1 MSTEFSQIPVTT
13 EPSWGRRV
21 VAYVRLLV
29 ALARFGL
36 QREMAFRGNFLAKMT
51 VEILWIFLIII
62 FYDTVFGFTTDL
74 QGWTRARFF
83 VFLGC
88 YQALGGIIETFFL
101 SNCEEFSELIRTGDL
116 DIYLLKPIDEQFLVT
131 CRTIDWAAVPNILM
145 GFGMMIYGLSG
156 IEGWRF
162 DLGAAALFLGLFLCG
177 VAMAFSFLLI
187 LTSAGVW
194 MVRNQSLME

>member
-1 MSTEFSQIPVTT
+1 
-13 EPSWGRRV
+13 
-21 VAYVRLLV
+21 
-29 ALARFGL
+29 
-36 QREMAFRGNFLAKMT
+36 
-51 VEILWIFLIII
+51 
-62 FYDTVFGFTTDL
+62 
-74 QGWTRARFF
+74 F

-177 VAMAFSFLLI
+177 VAMAYSFLLI

-194 MVRNQSLME
+194 MVRNQSLMELWWLFTTLMRYPRDIYVGKLASPLGWFFSFIVPVLLVVWVPARTLLKVVDPRFL